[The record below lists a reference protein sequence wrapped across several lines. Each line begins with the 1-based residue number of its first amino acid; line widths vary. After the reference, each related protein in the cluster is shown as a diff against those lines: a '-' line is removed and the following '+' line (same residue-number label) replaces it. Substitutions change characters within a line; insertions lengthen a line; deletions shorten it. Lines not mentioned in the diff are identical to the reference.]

1 MNKILKKA
9 FVFLFIIFFIL
20 QTFLFTASAVTTVI
34 VNNSKVAISEV
45 ITTNYPTVKVT
56 VSVVDE
62 NNEPVENLTINDFKV
77 YENGIKRKIISVR
90 SLKGTKPLSIIM
102 LLDISGSM
110 QGEPIEELKSAAI
123 EFVNLMPDNWK
134 VQLILFNQYIN
145 DIYGGFISDKTE
157 LISTI
162 SKIYAGGATNLHNVL
177 NLSYNISK
185 QTKESDAII
194 IFSDGVDTM
203 NVAGSREKAINGSL
217 SCKAPIYSIG
227 YLGYNP
233 QFGSIDEDL
242 LKTISS
248 NTRGR
253 FYKTPSLN
261 EIKELYQRI
270 SRILN
275 NQYEIVYMSEAE
287 GKKGEGVN
295 VRVANLDK
303 ETNEWIYGDRD
314 YNLPKE
320 GINVPILL
328 VHGWNPIGSFSPVD
342 YWKDYVSYFSI
353 DPDSNSL
360 LLGKEEVEKFTDFV
374 FIDDTNAK
382 YGEKH
387 MFWKMDIN
395 KVMKVKNKSFN
406 SLKNKVI
413 YISNYCQSEK
423 LLSSIGTHQSITKYA
438 KNLAD
443 EVSMIIERE
452 KGIVNLF
459 V

>member
-203 NVAGSREKAINGSL
+203 NVAR
-217 SCKAPIYSIG
+217 
-227 YLGYNP
+227 
-233 QFGSIDEDL
+233 
-242 LKTISS
+242 
-248 NTRGR
+248 
-253 FYKTPSLN
+253 
-261 EIKELYQRI
+261 
-270 SRILN
+270 
-275 NQYEIVYMSEAE
+275 
-287 GKKGEGVN
+287 
-295 VRVANLDK
+295 
-303 ETNEWIYGDRD
+303 
-314 YNLPKE
+314 
-320 GINVPILL
+320 
-328 VHGWNPIGSFSPVD
+328 
-342 YWKDYVSYFSI
+342 
-353 DPDSNSL
+353 
-360 LLGKEEVEKFTDFV
+360 
-374 FIDDTNAK
+374 
-382 YGEKH
+382 
-387 MFWKMDIN
+387 
-395 KVMKVKNKSFN
+395 
-406 SLKNKVI
+406 
-413 YISNYCQSEK
+413 
-423 LLSSIGTHQSITKYA
+423 
-438 KNLAD
+438 
-443 EVSMIIERE
+443 
-452 KGIVNLF
+452 
-459 V
+459 